1 LAPGEEYAYKMRR
14 VTGRTTVCL
23 LVALFAVLALVA
35 PAAAQLRD
43 PFEPLVTEGSTTE
56 GTTGGTGTTDGGGT
70 EVQPQPATEV
80 DANTGGD
87 PSPFLVIA
95 YGLLALGAGALIVSK
110 TLGSQPAPHPV
121 RSRTN

>member
-1 LAPGEEYAYKMRR
+1 MRR
-14 VTGRTTVCL
+14 VTVCL
-23 LVALFAVLALVA
+23 LVALVAVLALAA

-43 PFEPLVTEGSTTE
+43 PFDPLVTEGSTTE
-56 GTTGGTGTTDGGGT
+56 GTTGGTGTTTGGGQ

-95 YGLLALGAGALIVSK
+95 YGLLAVGVGAVIVSK
-110 TLGSQPAPHPV
+110 TLGPQPV
-121 RSRTN
+121 RSRTR

>member
-1 LAPGEEYAYKMRR
+1 MRR
-14 VTGRTTVCL
+14 VTAYL
-23 LVALFAVLALVA
+23 LLALVAVLALAA

-43 PFEPLVTEGSTTE
+43 PFDPLVTEGSTTE
-56 GTTGGTGTTDGGGT
+56 GTTEGTGTTDGP

-95 YGLLALGAGALIVSK
+95 YGLLAVGVGAVIVSK
-110 TLGSQPAPHPV
+110 TLGAQPA
-121 RSRTN
+121 RSRTR